1 MAEEKM
7 DFRAEDKEILVK
19 IVKLAQAYQIKGA
32 KGDWKEFLRV
42 RDGKLGSS
50 LNDPSKRS
58 WDVLADF
65 VKTFTAEED
74 VELVIRLLKWNKR
87 SKSWQSRMKRV
98 LDKASP
104 KQELVLLTF
113 QHPKFSKCYTFPSYQ
128 KGWLTTKLGKLPEA
142 SGAETMIAIDC
153 EMVQCEDGTKE
164 VVKVCVVNENLETLV
179 DSLVKP
185 SKHVVDYMTS
195 ITGVT
200 SEDLDDVTCSLQD
213 IQKTLKRLLKKET
226 ILVGHSLFNDLQ
238 ALRVDHARVIDTA
251 FIFRYLNKP
260 TCYSPSLS
268 KLCKVVLG
276 CDLREEGKSHVCLD
290 DAIAAM
296 RLTLAKLELGV
307 NDPIDMGES
316 EVSEADLS
324 KLYIH
329 NIPGCISMEDLMNL
343 FPKEYS
349 VEIQEFSRIKN
360 KSSTT
365 FAIFK
370 SSEDANG
377 AFEILNGILEKDS
390 YGHPQKRV
398 WFHKRGSKKGANINV
413 RVRKMNVVDEEAPT
427 SQLHGCSIDPIVT
440 RNTSS
445 DISNNISKYDTEETF
460 HKQKKTKYDKNTN
473 QENMM
478 QNVLEKECNGCI
490 HLEEKERLKKEL
502 EQRNAEIKSLQRI
515 VAALT
520 RKHGL

>member
-349 VEIQEFSRIKN
+349 VEIQ
-360 KSSTT
+360 
-365 FAIFK
+365 
-370 SSEDANG
+370 
-377 AFEILNGILEKDS
+377 DS